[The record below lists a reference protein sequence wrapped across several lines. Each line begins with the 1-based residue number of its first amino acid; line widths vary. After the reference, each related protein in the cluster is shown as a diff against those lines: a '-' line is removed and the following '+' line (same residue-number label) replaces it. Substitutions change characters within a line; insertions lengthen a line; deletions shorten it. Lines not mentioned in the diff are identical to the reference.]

1 MSPTP
6 SARSVAQIARVLAI
20 LDRYA
25 DQHHALSEL
34 AELAGL
40 SRFYLSRTFRAV
52 VGMSLRDYL
61 RDLKLRRAIELLR
74 ICARDTKQ
82 SVVKRPVLA
91 FRRRRMVTRSI
102 WPCDITRRPIVSTWA
117 RCFAVTRVFRRTRL
131 MVSNAVRAVNPWMA

>member
-40 SRFYLSRTFRAV
+40 SRFYLSRTFRTV

-74 ICARDTKQ
+74 I
-82 SVVKRPVLA
+82 SG
-91 FRRRRMVTRSI
+91 RSLT
-102 WPCDITRRPIVSTWA
+102 DI
-117 RCFAVTRVFRRTRL
+117 AVEAGFYDLPHLDKVFRQRL
-131 MVSNAVRAVNPWMA
+131 GTSPYRFRAQQTVKPLRGGSQPIARRASSASKRGL